1 MRQAAWEEM
10 FQPAE
15 EPPKESRLAFL
26 ARIISWE
33 DLVTLAIVL
42 IAFLIVVGSINS
54 ADWVSVMPSLFPI
67 AFAGLGVGLVLARL
81 GLGEVKAHF
90 IALVVGVVSV
100 TISATSRLDGSLID
114 RVEAMGDRMWIW
126 SKAVYEGGISNDN
139 LPFVVVV
146 VGLTYIAAYLA
157 AWSLFRWYNAWLAL
171 IPGGIALLT
180 NISYL
185 PGQSS
190 TTLLIF
196 LFCSILLIARIN
208 LLRRARTW
216 RQERSGYPDFLSLHV
231 LNVTVWVALLLL
243 AMAWMMPI
251 GSGSGAL
258 FTFWQKITAPIVEP
272 LSDLG
277 RVFTAVDSKKGG
289 GIHKFGS
296 TLPLQGAITLGS
308 TRIASVTTTE
318 PVFLRAQS
326 YDFYTAQGWKIGSDS
341 QLSGDLDAFV
351 ALQSAQEAGTQLRRP
366 ISILVTVADKASVI
380 LSAGQPLAVSIESR
394 IAFGLQPSDVTS
406 IRPTKTLE
414 AGLNYRVDGMISN
427 ASIESLQGAGEVYPG
442 WIAPYLQ
449 LPSDLPPEINTLALE
464 ITAGATTVFDK
475 AELIEEFLR
484 TFAIDTRID
493 AAPPDGDSVAYFLF
507 DAKRGYFDYHA
518 SAMIVMLRTLG
529 VPSRL
534 AAGYII
540 TPEDREPGTNE
551 FTITGGHS
559 FAWPE
564 VFFPGLGWIEFNPT
578 PSEARVLRTGT
589 DQEEFFVDPL
599 EELFLQGGLLPGEVR
614 STSGPAAEG
623 IDRLTLE
630 DEQSNI
636 VSRVVI
642 TVILLFLGITA
653 VGGGIF
659 HYTWQH
665 GLSDFD
671 YPVQIW
677 EKTLRLARWARIPI
691 APQETPRELT
701 TRLQQELSEVE
712 DLDFVGESYIRSR
725 YGHKEL
731 SPEEKERLTAVW
743 KKTRGSLFGRILR
756 WK

>member
-1 MRQAAWEEM
+1 MRQTTWEEM

-15 EPPKESRLAFL
+15 EPRKESRFALL
-26 ARIISWE
+26 ARVSWE

-42 IAFLIVVGSINS
+42 IAFLIVVGSISS
-54 ADWVSVMPSLFPI
+54 ADWVSIMPSLFPI
-67 AFAGLGVGLVLARL
+67 AFVGLAVGMVLARL
-81 GLGEVKAHF
+81 GLGEAKAHL
-90 IALVVGVVSV
+90 IALAIGVVGVSL
-100 TISATSRLDGSLID
+100 SATSRLDGSIVD
-114 RVEAMGDRMWIW
+114 RMEAMADRMWIW
-126 SKAVYEGGISNDN
+126 GKAVYEGGISNDN
-139 LPFVVVV
+139 LPFVVLV
-146 VGLTYIAAYLA
+146 VGMTYIAAYLA

-185 PGQSS
+185 PGQNS
-190 TTLLIF
+190 TTLLIY

-243 AMAWMMPI
+243 AMAWVMPV

-258 FTFWQKITAPIVEP
+258 FTLWQKITAPIVEP

-296 TLPLQGAITLGS
+296 TLPLQGAISLGS

-341 QLSGDLDAFV
+341 ELSGSLEAFT
-351 ALQSAQEAGTQLRRP
+351 ALQSAEEATTQLRRP
-366 ISILVTVADKASVI
+366 ISILVTVSDKTNVI

-394 IAFGLQPSDVTS
+394 IVFGLDFLDVTS
-406 IRPTKTLE
+406 VRPVETL
-414 AGLNYRVDGMISN
+414 AAASNYRVDGMLSN
-427 ASIESLQGAGEVYPG
+427 ASIGRLRQAGGAYPD

-449 LPSDLPPEINTLALE
+449 LPSDLPAEISALALE
-464 ITAGATTVFDK
+464 VTGAATTVFDQ
-475 AELIEEFLR
+475 ANLIEEFLR
-484 TFAIDTRID
+484 TYAIDTGID

-507 DAKRGYFDYHA
+507 ETKRGYFDYHA
-518 SAMIVMLRTLG
+518 SAMVVMLRTLG
-529 VPSRL
+529 VPARL

-540 TPEDREPGTNE
+540 TPEDRTPGTNDYAV
-551 FTITGGHS
+551 TGANS

-564 VFFPGLGWIEFNPT
+564 VYFPGLGWIEFNPT
-578 PSEARVLRTGT
+578 PSEPRVLRAGT
-589 DQEEFFVDPL
+589 DQEQIFIDPL
-599 EELFLQGGLLPGEVR
+599 EELFLQGGLLPGETR
-614 STSGPAAEG
+614 STGSAAEG

-630 DEQSNI
+630 DEQSNV

-642 TVILLFLGITA
+642 SVILLFLGITA
-653 VGGGIF
+653 VGGGVF

-691 APQETPRELT
+691 VPQETPRELT
-701 TRLQQELSEVE
+701 ARLQQELSGVE

-731 SPEEKERLTAVW
+731 TPEEKERLTAVW
-743 KKTRGSLFGRILR
+743 KKTRGNLFGRILR